1 MFTFIYTEPFFIE
14 KTNEA
19 LYNGSKKAFD
29 CNLVGFLPRPWEGP
43 LDSDDVDVE
52 MEEYFKEEAMG
63 NIFVSTVLLTNFIS
77 QHSPLH
83 LLTPSPAP
91 KLTIVLQIGGV
102 KRAFSVKRCF
112 RQINKVGLRNL
123 STFETRFKVE
133 CCFIEFLILNKR
145 S

>member
-1 MFTFIYTEPFFIE
+1 MV
-14 KTNEA
+14 
-19 LYNGSKKAFD
+19 D
-29 CNLVGFLPRPWEGP
+29 FLPRPWEGP

-63 NIFVSTVLLTNFIS
+63 NTFLSTVLLTNFIS
-77 QHSPLH
+77 QHSPSH

-102 KRAFSVKRCF
+102 GLGKFST
-112 RQINKVGLRNL
+112 
-123 STFETRFKVE
+123 SETRLKVE